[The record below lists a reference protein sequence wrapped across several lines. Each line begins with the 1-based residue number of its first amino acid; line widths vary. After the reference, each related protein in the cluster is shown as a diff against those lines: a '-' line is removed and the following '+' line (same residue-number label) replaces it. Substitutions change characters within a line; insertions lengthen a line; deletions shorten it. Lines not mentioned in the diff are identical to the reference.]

1 MRIGG
6 FGDGWTP
13 KTSIFPQISPKSLQ
27 NIARKWAFLVNAL
40 KKCFFHPNLPH
51 FPPIFAQNLRIL
63 DGENVEFWRFPPK
76 KKKMIFFY
84 HIKKWYFRPISTHFC
99 PISPPLERICQ
110 KKWSFASGFRGPK
123 IGLFSPH
130 FLPLFTAEGPKRGKK
145 GSENF
150 GWETPKNPILTEGL
164 QEGIFLG
171 WKKAFL
177 GGPFFA
183 RFRARKTRWE
193 NGDFGG
199 FCPNFGGRGWK
210 KMGVLRKRPQNGGGI
225 WGNFV
230 TFWVF
235 SGHLCSFWGTF
246 VPFSIILGPFGAIG
260 DIWGKFG
267 SFWLILGKFGKIG
280 GETEKMV
287 KNGGNDPKMREIGSK
302 SGRIGWSRLKMW

>member
-1 MRIGG
+1 MAFGPKRGEFGRNWANFESFLQNGHFLPKIAPNSLNFFLQIMRIGG

-225 WGNFV
+225 WGN
-230 TFWVF
+230 
-235 SGHLCSFWGTF
+235 L
-246 VPFSIILGPFGAIG
+246 
-260 DIWGKFG
+260 
-267 SFWLILGKFGKIG
+267 GKIG
-280 GETEKMV
+280 ENWGENGE
-287 KNGGNDPKMREIGSK
+287 NRGGNGENG
-302 SGRIGWSRLKMW
+302 

>member
-40 KKCFFHPNLPH
+40 KKCFFHPNLPQ

-130 FLPLFTAEGPKRGKK
+130 FLPLFTAEAPKRGKK

-150 GWETPKNPILTEGL
+150 GWETPKKPHSHRRAPGGHFFGVKKGLFGGPILRSISGPKNAVGKWRFWGVLPQFWGSRVKKNGRFEKTAPKWG
-164 QEGIFLG
+164 GNLG
-171 WKKAFL
+171 EFGENWGKL
-177 GGPFFA
+177 GGKWGKSGGK
-183 RFRARKTRWE
+183 RRKWL
-193 NGDFGG
+193 
-199 FCPNFGGRGWK
+199 
-210 KMGVLRKRPQNGGGI
+210 KMGETTQK
-225 WGNFV
+225 
-230 TFWVF
+230 
-235 SGHLCSFWGTF
+235 
-246 VPFSIILGPFGAIG
+246 
-260 DIWGKFG
+260 WGK
-267 SFWLILGKFGKIG
+267 LGQKVAEL
-280 GETEKMV
+280 GEV
-287 KNGGNDPKMREIGSK
+287 D
-302 SGRIGWSRLKMW
+302 

>member
-1 MRIGG
+1 MHWKSAFFTQICPNSPQ
-6 FGDGWTP
+6 FLPKISEYWTG
-13 KTSIFPQISPKSLQ
+13 KTSNFDDS
-27 NIARKWAFLVNAL
+27 
-40 KKCFFHPNLPH
+40 H
-51 FPPIFAQNLRIL
+51 
-63 DGENVEFWRFPPK
+63 PK
-76 KKKMIFFY
+76 KKKWYFFIILKNDIFAP
-84 HIKKWYFRPISTHFC
+84 FRPIFC
-99 PISPPLERICQ
+99 PISPPLERIRQ

-210 KMGVLRKRPQNGGGI
+210 KMGVLRKRPQNVGGI
-225 WGNFV
+225 WGN
-230 TFWVF
+230 
-235 SGHLCSFWGTF
+235 
-246 VPFSIILGPFGAIG
+246 
-260 DIWGKFG
+260 
-267 SFWLILGKFGKIG
+267 LGKIGGKMGKIG

-287 KNGGNDPKMREIGSK
+287 KNGGNDPKMRGIGSK